1 MAGYISRDRKGN
13 VVWED
18 VAGRFTFEPQGHGR
32 GQTVAREDLV
42 DMEGSLDIGG
52 LDASLDAIV
61 LEVNAW
67 LATH

>member
-1 MAGYISRDRKGN
+1 MAGYVSRDRKGH

-18 VAGRFTFEPQGHGR
+18 AVGRFSFEPQGLGR
-32 GQTVAREDLV
+32 GQTVSREDLV
-42 DMEGSLDIGG
+42 DMEGSLDIVG
-52 LDASLDAIV
+52 LEASIDAIV